1 MNSMPRLMSDDWIM
15 AKIPGLDPEM
25 AKSIIEKAE
34 ALELR
39 WSQDVMSALLKKSGE
54 RPPEPAAPEEQSEQQ
69 APPQP
74 PEGDFPF

>member
-54 RPPEPAAPEEQSEQQ
+54 RPPAAPAEQLEPPT
-69 APPQP
+69 PPQP
-74 PEGDFPF
+74 PAEDFPF

>member
-15 AKIPGLDPEM
+15 SKIPGLGPEM

-54 RPPEPAAPEEQSEQQ
+54 RPPEPATPEEPT

-74 PEGDFPF
+74 PAEDFPF